1 MTQLLTV
8 FIKCFLKTNLADQ
21 AASPATIKQ
30 ATAVAGNIRKA
41 FTPPGHYTIS
51 IWKTKKVEAWQL
63 HKHTIRFK
71 KKYLTK
77 QTTFW
82 AVIVWQFP
90 LSDSLKEL
98 LKNIINFCILLY
110 CKCLNAFLALLSKKK
125 KKRLLK
131 VVKFT
136 GSILPKFKIDHKDI
150 QWIYWIPEQSTV

>member
-30 ATAVAGNIRKA
+30 ATAVAVKKHQEGIHSPRSL
-41 FTPPGHYTIS
+41 HYLHL
-51 IWKTKKVEAWQL
+51 KDKKVEARQL

-71 KKYLTK
+71 KKYLTR

-125 KKRLLK
+125 KKEAFESCQIYRLY
-131 VVKFT
+131 
-136 GSILPKFKIDHKDI
+136 IAQI
-150 QWIYWIPEQSTV
+150 

>member
-1 MTQLLTV
+1 MFSQNQPSWSSSIPSYHQASNGCGRKHQEGIHSPRSLHYLH
-8 FIKCFLKTNLADQ
+8 LKD
-21 AASPATIKQ
+21 
-30 ATAVAGNIRKA
+30 
-41 FTPPGHYTIS
+41 
-51 IWKTKKVEAWQL
+51 KKVEARQL
-63 HKHTIRFK
+63 HKHTTRLK

-150 QWIYWIPEQSTV
+150 QWIYWIPEQPTV